1 MENPTER
8 SCCKAAQGY
17 GNARFRNLTLKM
29 YAGLPQKV
37 TALRGRK
44 VMPVCQSA
52 RQSLPATGDYFPV
65 IAVPRPL
72 LHSAHDINH
81 VVNTSD
87 QSVHSPFMCLI
98 NVSFQ
103 CFLRNTTMFL

>member
-1 MENPTER
+1 M
-8 SCCKAAQGY
+8 
-17 GNARFRNLTLKM
+17 
-29 YAGLPQKV
+29 
-37 TALRGRK
+37 
-44 VMPVCQSA
+44 
-52 RQSLPATGDYFPV
+52 GDYFPV

-72 LHSAHDINH
+72 LHSAHDINQ

-103 CFLRNTTMFL
+103 CFLRNTTMFLYVYILYTLLAIHYS